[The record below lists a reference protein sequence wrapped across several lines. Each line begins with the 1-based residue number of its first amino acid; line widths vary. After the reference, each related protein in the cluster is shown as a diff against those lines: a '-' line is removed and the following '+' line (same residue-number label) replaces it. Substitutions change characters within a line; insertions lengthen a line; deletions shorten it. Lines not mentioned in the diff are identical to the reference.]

1 MFCLMQRNRR
11 TAATCFD
18 RRFGAGFGGDLRGRP
33 NSWGADGRR
42 GERRVRYQFDHKEK
56 TRKQILEA
64 AAAQIRL
71 SGLDGVS
78 IAAIMKGAGLTHGG
92 FYVYFDSKTALTAA
106 AVEFMFDQAL
116 DGLAAVEE
124 RRGEAALARYV
135 DLYLSPRHR
144 DDVAGGCPVAALM
157 SAVPAASA
165 EVRAAYANGMRRL
178 SSRIADLSQ
187 GGDRQWAL
195 DQLSQMAGAIAF
207 ARAMADRTAS
217 ATLLSAARERLQPR
231 RAPGKAG

>member
-1 MFCLMQRNRR
+1 M
-11 TAATCFD
+11 
-18 RRFGAGFGGDLRGRP
+18 
-33 NSWGADGRR
+33 
-42 GERRVRYQFDHKEK
+42 RYQFDHKEK

-71 SGLDGVS
+71 NGLDGVS

-92 FYVYFDSKTALTAA
+92 FYGYFDSKTALTAA

-116 DGLAAVEE
+116 DGLTTAEE

-144 DDVAGGCPVAALM
+144 DDRAGGCPVAAFM
-157 SAVPAASA
+157 SVVPAASA
-165 EVRAAYANGMRRL
+165 EVKAAYASGMRRL
-178 SSRIADLSQ
+178 CSRIAHLSR

-195 DQLSQMAGAIAF
+195 DLLSQMAGAVAF
-207 ARAMADRTAS
+207 SRAMDDRTAS
-217 ATLLSAARERLQPR
+217 AALLLAARERLQPAL
-231 RAPGKAG
+231 APGKGG